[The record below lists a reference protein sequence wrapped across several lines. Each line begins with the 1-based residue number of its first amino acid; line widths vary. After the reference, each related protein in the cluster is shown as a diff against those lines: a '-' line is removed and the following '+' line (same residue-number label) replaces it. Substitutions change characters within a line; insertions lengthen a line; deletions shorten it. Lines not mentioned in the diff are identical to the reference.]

1 MRNAKWRAALA
12 RLLALDRLNGVPG
25 IMDAI
30 NGDQRVCTPLVQ
42 ELMIRWAEDA
52 EALEA
57 AVLDLS
63 RLQGSVCPQDGR
75 KGSE

>member
-30 NGDQRVCTPLVQ
+30 NGDRHVCTPLVQ

-63 RLQGSVCPQDGR
+63 RLQGIVCPQDGR
-75 KGSE
+75 KGSK

>member
-25 IMDAI
+25 IMDVI
-30 NGDQRVCTPLVQ
+30 NGDRNVCTPLVQ
-42 ELMIRWAEDA
+42 ELMIRWADDA

-63 RLQGSVCPQDGR
+63 RLQGIQCQQDGR
-75 KGSE
+75 KGR